1 MSKKTKKD
9 NRKAGNASQN
19 NGGDNGHTKQGRKAK
34 RVDRKNLTGGTR
46 SGFDHARPINNRK
59 SKRHNS
65 KNRKVTANKASGNKQ
80 TDVRTARPGNVPY
93 EAGKKFVPWIEA
105 PSEAQVHHYYFVMRE
120 MLEGALPA
128 DKKDPAHRLGEAQL
142 DLHGTYGSVESMLTK
157 MPRTRR
163 DWRLVVGVLRMLNE
177 DNLIPAS
184 FVEKVLASHP
194 LTGAKTISVVEDTEV
209 IQDYVHDKVRKSN
222 KTWVEEAKASYA
234 KALEYKQKD
243 FVADFVAAEKVRFDG
258 VPDEVFEAAALKEW
272 DALPA
277 DRKVPTMEVN
287 GDTLLCSSEDA
298 YVTAHMTRRAF
309 KEARQLPT
317 LYRLS
322 GGVSYDVMEDNK
334 IVRKGDFVNI
344 EYAVKKNGAVWLAV
358 VYGGGKKKQ
367 SNSPFRKQFGRMS
380 SHKDDRL
387 YIDDIDKA
395 YKHTTMEIQRAPV
408 QVAPDIDDN
417 TSTEDILKMM
427 GGQRWEAASPKRRKK
442 KSEKSLTMRQNAR
455 KIRAHRK
462 TGKRSEGGRT

>member
-1 MSKKTKKD
+1 MSNKTNKD
-9 NRKAGNASQN
+9 NRKTGNAGQN
-19 NGGDNGHTKQGRKAK
+19 NGGDGKHTKQGRRTK
-34 RVDRKNLTGGTR
+34 RVERKNLTGDTR

-80 TDVRTARPGNVPY
+80 SNVRKARPGNVPY
-93 EAGKKFVPWIEA
+93 EAGKKFVPWVES
-105 PSEAQVHHYYFVMRE
+105 PSEAQVHHYYYVMRE

-142 DLHGTYGSVESMLTK
+142 DLHGRYGSVESMLTN

-184 FVEKVLASHP
+184 FVEKVLSAHP

-209 IQDYVHDKVRKSN
+209 IQDYVHDKVRPSN
-222 KTWVEEAKASYA
+222 KTWAEEAKASYA

-243 FVADFVAAEKVRFDG
+243 FVADFVAAERVRFDG
-258 VPDEVFEAAALKEW
+258 VPDDVFETAALKEW
-272 DALPA
+272 NQLPA
-277 DRKVPTMEVN
+277 DRKVPVIEVE
-287 GDTLLCSSEDA
+287 GESLLCSSEEA
-298 YVTAHMTRRAF
+298 YVAAHMTRRAF

-322 GGVSYDVMEDNK
+322 GGVSYNVLEDNK

-367 SNSPFRKQFGRMS
+367 ANSPFRKQFGRMS

-395 YKHTTMEIQRAPV
+395 YKDTTMEIQRAPV
-408 QVAPDIDDN
+408 QVAPDIDDS
-417 TSTEDILKMM
+417 TSTEEILKMM
-427 GGQRWEAASPKRRKK
+427 GGRRWQPTSQKRRKNV
-442 KSEKSLTMRQNAR
+442 SEKKLTMRQNAH

>member
-1 MSKKTKKD
+1 MSNKTNKD
-9 NRKAGNASQN
+9 NRKTGNAGQN
-19 NGGDNGHTKQGRKAK
+19 NGGDSKHTKQGRKTK
-34 RVDRKNLTGGTR
+34 RVERKNLGGGTT

-80 TDVRTARPGNVPY
+80 NNVRKARSGTVPY
-93 EAGKKFVPWIEA
+93 EAGKKFVPWVES

-142 DLHGTYGSVESMLTK
+142 DLHGRFGSVESMLTK

-184 FVEKVLASHP
+184 FVEKVLAAHP

-222 KTWVEEAKASYA
+222 QTWVKEAQASYT

-243 FVADFVAAEKVRFDG
+243 FVADFVAAEKARFDG
-258 VPDEVFEAAALKEW
+258 VPDEVFASAALKEW
-272 DALPA
+272 KQLPA
-277 DRKVPTMEVN
+277 DRKVPVIEVE
-287 GDTLLCSSEDA
+287 GESLLCSSEEA
-298 YVTAHMTRRAF
+298 YVAAHMTRRAF

-322 GGVSYDVMEDNK
+322 GGVAYDVLEDNK
-334 IVRKGDFVNI
+334 IARKGDFVNI

-367 SNSPFRKQFGRMS
+367 ANSPFRKQFGRMS

-395 YKHTTMEIQRAPV
+395 YKNTTMEIQRAPV
-408 QVAPDIDDN
+408 KVAPDIDDT

-427 GGQRWEAASPKRRKK
+427 GAQRWEAKSPKRRKNL
-442 KSEKSLTMRQNAR
+442 SEKKLTMRRNAH

-462 TGKRSEGGRT
+462 TGKRSSGGRT